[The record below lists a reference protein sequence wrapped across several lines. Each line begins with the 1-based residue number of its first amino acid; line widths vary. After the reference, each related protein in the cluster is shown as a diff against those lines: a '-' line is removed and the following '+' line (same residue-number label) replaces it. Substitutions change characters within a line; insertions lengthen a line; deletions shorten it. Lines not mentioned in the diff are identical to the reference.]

1 MSNKTILT
9 VKNLGKKFLDSEP
22 LKDINCEIH
31 QGEVISII
39 GPSGTGKSTFLRCIN
54 RLEKPTSGQI
64 FFHGEELTD
73 AKENIRLARQKIGMV
88 FQSFNLF
95 SNMNVLENIILAP
108 MMLKK
113 IEKNLAIKNAME
125 LLEMVGLSEKAENFP
140 DELSGGQKQ
149 RIAIVRTLAMEP
161 EIILFDEPTSAL
173 DPRMVD
179 EVLAVIKRLAE
190 KNFAMLIVT
199 HEMRFAEKVSDR
211 IFFMNDGII
220 FEEGTPQEIFRNP
233 KKDATKIFVNR
244 LKTYEKI
251 FTDKKFDFVAVQGEI
266 INFANS
272 RLINRRKSM
281 FLQLIFEELICEL
294 LINSGE
300 NIFPLE
306 MKIFYQE
313 DADECEVKIIYRGEK
328 FNPLEEVDNLSV
340 TVLNGIIKIAEYNFD
355 GKNILN
361 LKCK

>member
-73 AKENIRLARQKIGMV
+73 SQENIRLARQKIGMV

-113 IEKNLAIKNAME
+113 IEKN
-125 LLEMVGLSEKAENFP
+125 
-140 DELSGGQKQ
+140 
-149 RIAIVRTLAMEP
+149 
-161 EIILFDEPTSAL
+161 
-173 DPRMVD
+173 
-179 EVLAVIKRLAE
+179 
-190 KNFAMLIVT
+190 FAMLIVT

-220 FEEGTPQEIFRNP
+220 FEEGTPQ
-233 KKDATKIFVNR
+233 D
-244 LKTYEKI
+244 
-251 FTDKKFDFVAVQGEI
+251 
-266 INFANS
+266 
-272 RLINRRKSM
+272 LI
-281 FLQLIFEELICEL
+281 
-294 LINSGE
+294 
-300 NIFPLE
+300 
-306 MKIFYQE
+306 
-313 DADECEVKIIYRGEK
+313 ECEESKTAK
-328 FNPLEEVDNLSV
+328 FL
-340 TVLNGIIKIAEYNFD
+340 KEY
-355 GKNILN
+355 I
-361 LKCK
+361 